1 MREPRTFYEARV
13 LLVPTGPTGGSI
25 IDDMG
30 AGGLRGV
37 GRLDET
43 SAAPDTI
50 TTSGRHRLT
59 SLGTGWAADR
69 KVLSLDEMME
79 EADVVLFVGTDLR
92 DTGLRHLA
100 EVAEAARDAGTLLAG
115 VTVGPRGDDDRS
127 RRALAELREHVD
139 MLVNVS
145 TVFFASAFIDVVRG
159 GQREPVAQVAS

>member
-1 MREPRTFYEARV
+1 MRDPRTFYEAKV
-13 LLVPTGPTGGSI
+13 LLVPTGPTGGAM

-43 SAAPDTI
+43 SAKPHATP
-50 TTSGRHRLT
+50 SGRHRLT
-59 SLGTGWAADR
+59 SLGTGWATDR
-69 KVLSLDEMME
+69 TVTSLNEVME
-79 EADVVLFVGTDLR
+79 EADVVLFVGADLR

-115 VTVGPRGDDDRS
+115 VTVGPRGDNDRS
-127 RRALAELREHVD
+127 RRALVELREHVD

-145 TVFFASAFIDVVRG
+145 NVRFGSAFIDVVRG
-159 GQREPVAQVAS
+159 GQRQPGQVAS